1 MSDFVEKLKFK
12 IGLSGTFHDKK
23 PAFTVSLNGQ
33 QHAQDT
39 VQTESDEIFYVEFE
53 TELAD
58 ATINILQIRLTN
70 KSSQDTVVE
79 DGQIVKDML
88 LNIKSIEID
97 DVDLGS
103 LIWSHSKF
111 HIDNPQKFNG
121 NVVTSLENCVNLGWN
136 GTYQFEF
143 STPFYIWL
151 LENI

>member
-12 IGLSGTFHDKK
+12 IGLSGTFHNKK

-39 VQTESDEIFYVEFE
+39 VRTESDEIFYVEFE

-58 ATINILQIRLTN
+58 AEVNILQIRLTN

-97 DVDLGS
+97 NVDLGS

-143 STPFYIWL
+143 NTPFYIWL